1 MEWLRVG
8 SDEKFGSFYHV
19 IMFSKMVFISS
30 LHESQLI
37 GLSAQDGHVSRSTHS
52 CYCSYFPENF
62 RIRQMKLFV
71 PFVFFVFKSYS
82 LISSF
87 NFCYPLMFVRRW
99 RTSTKLSSLP
109 LDPFKFCN
117 LNIFPYFRSLSRIV
131 SWIDFA
137 SCYSLE
143 PGLTTSE
150 LGCLSKEPALSVVK
164 KNA

>member
-1 MEWLRVG
+1 MGLGGSRIASERDHNVTKFHFVFFQSRFYSRFTMDWLRVG
-8 SDEKFGSFYHV
+8 SDEKLGSFCHV

-30 LHESQLI
+30 LHENQLI
-37 GLSAQDGHVSRSTHS
+37 GFSTQDGHVSRSTHS

-62 RIRQMKLFV
+62 RIRKIKLFV

-117 LNIFPYFRSLSRIV
+117 LNIFPY
-131 SWIDFA
+131 
-137 SCYSLE
+137 
-143 PGLTTSE
+143 
-150 LGCLSKEPALSVVK
+150 
-164 KNA
+164 